1 MAGSKV
7 DAYTDI
13 NEFLGKVSWEGG
25 VTGAIEYGL
34 RADEDLTAEV
44 KESNPE
50 FVKLWDTAAEA
61 LTKLQSFIDANFEM
75 EEMEEME

>member
-25 VTGAIEYGL
+25 VAGAIGYGL
-34 RADEDLTAEV
+34 RADEDLTTEV
-44 KESNPE
+44 KEANPE

-61 LTKLQSFIDANFEM
+61 LTNLQSFIDVNFEM
-75 EEMEEME
+75 EEM